1 MSRATV
7 IRHQNLT
14 ARVKHEHLP
23 QSRFSGKPDDAV
35 GTNLV
40 CKLVIGAS
48 FGRRTGKPDKQLR
61 VTFEQPPR
69 KLDITQRRPAPQ
81 RQQVARVRVEQD
93 EWRRTDARIFA
104 L

>member
-14 ARVKHEHLP
+14 ARVQREHLS

-35 GTNLV
+35 RTDLV

-48 FGRRTGKPDKQLR
+48 FGRCTGKPNKQLR

-69 KLDITQRRPAPQ
+69 KFDVTQRRPPPQ
-81 RQQVARVRVEQD
+81 WQQIARVRIEQD
-93 EWRRTDARIFA
+93 EWRRTDTRIFA

>member
-14 ARVKHEHLP
+14 TRVQREHLS

-35 GTNLV
+35 RTNLV
-40 CKLVIGAS
+40 CKQVIGAS
-48 FGRRTGKPDKQLR
+48 FGRRTGKPNKQLR

-69 KLDITQRRPAPQ
+69 KFDITLFRPTPQ

-93 EWRRTDARIFA
+93 EWRRTD
-104 L
+104 

>member
-7 IRHQNLT
+7 IRHQNRT
-14 ARVKHEHLP
+14 AGVKDEHLP

-35 GTNLV
+35 RTNLV
-40 CKLVIGAS
+40 CKLVIGHGFA
-48 FGRRTGKPDKQLR
+48 RRTGKSNKQLR
-61 VTFEQPPR
+61 VMFEQPPR
-69 KLDITQRRPAPQ
+69 KFDITQRRPPPQ

-93 EWRRTDARIFA
+93 EWRRTDTRIFA

>member
-14 ARVKHEHLP
+14 ARVQREHLP
-23 QSRFSGKPDDAV
+23 QSRFSGKRDDAV
-35 GTNLV
+35 RTNLV
-40 CKLVIGAS
+40 CKLVVGPS
-48 FGRRTGKPDKQLR
+48 FGRRTSKPNKQLR
-61 VTFEQPPR
+61 VTLEQPAR
-69 KLDITQRRPAPQ
+69 KFDITQRRPPPQ

-93 EWRRTDARIFA
+93 EWRRTDTRIFA